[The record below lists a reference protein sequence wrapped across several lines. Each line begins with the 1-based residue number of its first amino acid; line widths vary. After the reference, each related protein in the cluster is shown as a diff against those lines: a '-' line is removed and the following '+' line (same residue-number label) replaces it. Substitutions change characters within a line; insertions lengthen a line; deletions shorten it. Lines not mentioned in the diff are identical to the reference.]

1 MNVDKVGEKTLEITS
16 HCKEPF
22 KRFIFCKKNCVKST
36 IDTELLKNQSEVD
49 FASKTKNQNLLQLDD
64 NRQYEFKLDRLCIGQ
79 APTSKYLCRKVEIY
93 EQKYY

>member
-1 MNVDKVGEKTLEITS
+1 MWTKLEKKHWKLPAIVRNLLRDS
-16 HCKEPF
+16 SF
-22 KRFIFCKKNCVKST
+22 AKKNCVKST